1 MTIRKKSEMQF
12 LQALQLCYSLTQH
25 LGEPSI
31 LPCQAITLLCE
42 IGNDPNLLL
51 DYNRKY
57 SLGIR
62 QKKDRKLFPVPT
74 KPFMIQ
80 KARRDIDKYARSAD
94 NWRVIGENCSLG
106 FGVRDHCSILD
117 FLLNFPSSDFKK
129 FTGNFES
136 AELICEFLQE
146 WKGINLFPLLSKKS
160 QFVNK

>member
-1 MTIRKKSEMQF
+1 MTIREKSEMQF
-12 LQALQLCYSLTQH
+12 LQALNLCYSLAQH
-25 LGEPSI
+25 LGESSVI
-31 LPCQAITLLCE
+31 PCQAITLLCE

-51 DYNRKY
+51 KYNQKY

-62 QKKDRKLFPVPT
+62 QKKGRKLFAA
-74 KPFMIQ
+74 KSFMIQ
-80 KARRDIDKYARSAD
+80 KARIAIDQYARSAD

-146 WKGINLFPLLSKKS
+146 WKGIDLFPLLSKKI
-160 QFVNK
+160 QLVIQ